1 MEKMYISFL
10 KDLKNPEFHALFSQ
24 IDARLDDE
32 NFENS
37 PLQELAKRI
46 KHHNKQLLLLKHAR
60 PGHPLTAVIN
70 EKIRTRTE
78 YLSCLRLT
86 VESALVTYI
95 PENRAAAAKLKFWLS
110 NYKKDL
116 YRSSFLMQTGIIRN
130 MMQDRKREPYV
141 KEALAQLQLDGLLD
155 AIWQI
160 TEDII
165 KDRDQRLREKVYNTT
180 VVTGL
185 RENAYKDLQ
194 MLVEAIPVFHSLADD
209 QEKERLSRLSRG
221 INIRLTS
228 FRTILR
234 SRRTKSKNK
243 RELNAAV
250 EQLIDTSQQPA
261 PEKSNLP
268 MVIYDGLNID
278 ELHKNSASQSR
289 KPTCKERDATTTDVK
304 KNQPRSRRL
313 NKPKGTKNPSSTKGD
328 KKEG

>member
-1 MEKMYISFL
+1 
-10 KDLKNPEFHALFSQ
+10 
-24 IDARLDDE
+24 
-32 NFENS
+32 
-37 PLQELAKRI
+37 
-46 KHHNKQLLLLKHAR
+46 
-60 PGHPLTAVIN
+60 
-70 EKIRTRTE
+70 
-78 YLSCLRLT
+78 
-86 VESALVTYI
+86 
-95 PENRAAAAKLKFWLS
+95 
-110 NYKKDL
+110 
-116 YRSSFLMQTGIIRN
+116 

-250 EQLIDTSQQPA
+250 EQLIDTSQQPT

-289 KPTCKERDATTTDVK
+289 KPTGKERDAATTVVK
-304 KNQPRSRRL
+304 KNQLKSRRF
-313 NKPKGTKNPSSTKGD
+313 NKPKGANNSSSTKRSN
-328 KKEG
+328 KKDNND